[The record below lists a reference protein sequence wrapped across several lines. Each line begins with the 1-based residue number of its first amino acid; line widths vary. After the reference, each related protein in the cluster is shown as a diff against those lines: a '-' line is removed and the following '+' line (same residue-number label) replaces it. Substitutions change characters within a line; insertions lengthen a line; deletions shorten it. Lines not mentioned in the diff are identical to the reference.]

1 MIYHFNQNTISIC
14 KKINVH
20 RTELY
25 LKDLAYL
32 NFCMSFLKTTLNDLK
47 ENRDNKNKT
56 INQKLQ
62 RRLENII
69 DERNKINPHLN
80 NQDVIRVN
88 TFYKK
93 LFKKL
98 ILLCKDRS
106 VELNIELFATYIF
119 YCRFREKRIKILN
132 NDFEY
137 FADLKKIFSLADFI
151 CQIDNIDVEDEI
163 IEYKIAYQI
172 VKVL

>member
-1 MIYHFNQNTISIC
+1 MTFPIH

-32 NFCMSFLKTTLNDLK
+32 NFCISFLKTTLNDLK

-119 YCRFREKRIKILN
+119 YCRFREKRIKTLN

-137 FADLKKIFSLADFI
+137 FADLKKIFGLADFI

-163 IEYKIAYQI
+163 IEYKLAYQI